1 MVNNSAKSFIVL
13 LVLIQNHVSASL
25 VTLPSGKVKRFAQM
39 NLNFNGAIGSH
50 QENDCSYPGACTD
63 QNLGTGQAGSNQG
76 NNNHG
81 GNTNPNNQ
89 YPNNQ
94 YPNNGQVATGGNNGG
109 SHDGFGISMNGAIG
123 STHYNDCNYSGACTD
138 QTLSNQYPNNQ
149 YPNNQYPNN
158 QYPNN
163 QYPNNQTPNNQYPN
177 NQYPNNG
184 AVTSNNGGSHNGFD
198 ISMNGAVG
206 STYDNDCNHAGACT
220 DQTLANRGPGFLKLT
235 TESGVSCG
243 GWYIVA
249 EICRGNND
257 CCEEQIVTGTQ
268 GFKGGETIQT
278 KLQQCKNFVI
288 SSTTAIQQN
297 RLHLTAKLTG
307 WNDITKSSTDSF
319 CPGNLEITTINGAKL
334 KGSFPS
340 KRVSV
345 TKRINLMI

>member
-25 VTLPSGKVKRFAQM
+25 VTLPNGKVKRSAQM
-39 NLNFNGAIGSH
+39 NLGFNGAVGSH

-63 QNLGTGQAGSNQG
+63 QNLATGQPGSNQG
-76 NNNHG
+76 NNNYG
-81 GNTNPNNQ
+81 GNKNPNNQ

-109 SHDGFGISMNGAIG
+109 SHDGFGISMSGAIG
-123 STHYNDCNYSGACTD
+123 WTHYNDCNYTGACTD

-163 QYPNNQTPNNQYPN
+163 QYPNNQTPN

-288 SSTTAIQQN
+288 SSTTAFQQN